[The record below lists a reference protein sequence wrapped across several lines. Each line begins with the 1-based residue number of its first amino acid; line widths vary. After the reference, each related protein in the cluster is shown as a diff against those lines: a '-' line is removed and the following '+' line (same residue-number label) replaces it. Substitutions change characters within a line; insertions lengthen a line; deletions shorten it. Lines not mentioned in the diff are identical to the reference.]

1 MATTS
6 SIYTRKNRS
15 GENLTI
21 GLCAELSIAN
31 DGEPEY
37 KYATICDDH
46 GTHVLS
52 KTRLAAYNT
61 RGTDFCDDCRAR
73 AAAPTTTAAPTS
85 PAAPKKVAPAR
96 KTAPVKKAVTR

>member
-21 GLCAELSIAN
+21 GLCAELNIAN
-31 DGEPEY
+31 DGEPEF
-37 KYATICDDH
+37 KYVTICDDH

-52 KTRLAAYNT
+52 RNRLLAYNT

-73 AAAPTTTAAPTS
+73 AAAPTTAEPAPSTS
-85 PAAPKKVAPAR
+85 PKKATPAR
-96 KTAPVKKAVTR
+96 KAAPAKKAVIR

>member
-1 MATTS
+1 MATNR

-61 RGTDFCDDCRAR
+61 RGTDFCDECRVR
-73 AAAPTTTAAPTS
+73 AAEPTTPPEPT
-85 PAAPKKVAPAR
+85 PAAPKKAAPAR
-96 KTAPVKKAVTR
+96 KTAPVKKAATR